1 MMAPS
6 MISLGTAALALAG
19 NAAAKQW
26 YLEDKYDSS
35 NFFDKFVFNTAPD
48 PNSGY
53 VTYRNQTDAVEL
65 GIASVS
71 GGEVK
76 LGVDN
81 KSILSQDS
89 PGRSSVRLESHAR
102 FDKNLIVARF
112 SHLPESKCSAWPAFW
127 TVGDAWPT
135 DGEVDML
142 ESWNMDSFNKPAYH
156 MGNPGL
162 FGQCTLDGA
171 GQSALVNTKN
181 CDNGFQDVPRQW
193 ANQGCVGNDLAGPHA
208 LHDGGVYAMEWT
220 KDFIKVYSWRNG
232 AAPSNIGSDAPDTS
246 SWGIPTMHLKS
257 SSCNID
263 KIFKNQRLIVNIAL
277 CGNPV
282 GDSPGPW
289 DQCKAI
295 TKSTCAD
302 YVRYNP
308 SAFDNVYFKI
318 KDIRIFGQNPPQ
330 TTTTSTTST
339 ISTKTSTTS
348 TEPATSGTSSSST
361 LSSTKAVVTDATSTT
376 PSSSTD
382 STIKASISSATGT
395 SSNTAY
401 TSSTSSTTYEAAD
414 TTSVLNMSTKTPA
427 ATEFVAALVIAHA
440 SAPGISSTTTRRRF
454 NSNMT
459 TSSVEMTTSTVYTTA
474 IHTITSCEPT
484 ITNCP
489 IGKMTTLTIPLYTT
503 VCPVSAKPTK
513 APGSG
518 HSDKTTITT
527 KVTKTYA
534 ITSCAPAVTDCP
546 VGEITTE
553 VMTTTYCP
561 GGGFTTQ
568 SPFHPTQTSKKTT
581 VFHETQ
587 TIVVP
592 KLVLPFGGQN
602 GTTNA
607 TSIVKPRPSAHGIV
621 NTEHEQPVPR
631 PTGDNICPGPDCPP
645 PTGISGAST
654 QGVGLAMLIGGLA
667 AALLL

>member
-1 MMAPS
+1 MAPS
-6 MISLGTAALALAG
+6 IISLGTAALALAG
-19 NAAAKQW
+19 NAAAKKW

-35 NFFDKFVFNTAPD
+35 NFFDKFVFNTASD

-81 KSILSQDS
+81 KSVLSQDS

-112 SHLPESKCSAWPAFW
+112 SHLPESKCSAWPALLASW

-142 ESWNMDSFNKPAYH
+142 ESWNMDSYNKPAYH

-171 GQSALVNTKN
+171 GQSAVVHTKN

-193 ANQGCVGNDLAGPHA
+193 PNQGCVGNDLAGPHA
-208 LHDGGVYAMEWT
+208 SHDGGVYAMEWT

-246 SWGIPTMHLKS
+246 SWGTPTMHLKS
-257 SSCNID
+257 SSCDID
-263 KIFKNQRLIVNIAL
+263 KVFKNQRLIVNIAL

-289 DQCKAI
+289 DQCKAV

-318 KDIRIFGQNPPQ
+318 KDIRVFGQNPPQ

-339 ISTKTSTTS
+339 ISKETSTSS
-348 TEPATSGTSSSST
+348 TEPTTSGTSSSST
-361 LSSTKAVVTDATSTT
+361 LSSTEAAVVPDATSTA
-376 PSSSTD
+376 PSWSTD
-382 STIKASISSATGT
+382 STIEASTSSATGA
-395 SSNTAY
+395 SSKTAY
-401 TSSTSSTTYEAAD
+401 AASTSSTTTYEAAD
-414 TTSVLNMSTKTPA
+414 TTSVLNTSTKDVSTTTPA
-427 ATEFVAALVIAHA
+427 ATEFAAASVIANA
-440 SAPGISSTTTRRRF
+440 SAPGIISSTTTRQRF
-454 NSNMT
+454 NSPMNN
-459 TSSVEMTTSTVYTTA
+459 SNVTTSTVYTTA

-503 VCPVSAKPTK
+503 VCPVSGKPTQ

-518 HSDKTTITT
+518 HGDKTTITT
-527 KVTKTYA
+527 KLTKTYA

-546 VGEITTE
+546 
-553 VMTTTYCP
+553 

-568 SPFHPTQTSKKTT
+568 SPFHPIHTSKKTT
-581 VFHETQ
+581 VFHEAQ
-587 TIVVP
+587 AIVVP
-592 KLVLPFGGQN
+592 KPVLPGGGQN

-607 TSIVKPRPSAHGIV
+607 TTIVKPRPSANGSV
-621 NTEHEQPVPR
+621 NTQHEQPVPR
-631 PTGDNICPGPDCPP
+631 PTADNICPGPDCPP
-645 PTGISGAST
+645 PTGISGASSA
-654 QGVGLAMLIGGLA
+654 QGIGLAMLIGGLA
-667 AALLL
+667 AVLL